1 MNPLL
6 KRAKDI
12 FEPGCVSI
20 IFNTHRTK
28 PDNEQDPIRLKN
40 LLKEAEERLIADVGD
55 DQAHATM
62 KLLQE
67 CVETIDH
74 NFNLESMV
82 LFANAQFSDVARLPI
97 AVEDRV
103 VIDDTFATR
112 DLVRAMNLESAYYL
126 LVFSRQQARLLEAFN
141 DRLVRE
147 VGGAFP
153 FENTVY
159 TTNPVQQTDSERLDN
174 LLEEFFN
181 RVDKHLQTALQE
193 HPLPVVL
200 VSDQRNLEHYRKVSN
215 QPEFILT
222 TIHGSKDNESA
233 QRIILD
239 AWEEVQQT
247 IQQRIQDRLGALE
260 TAQGQGKVLSDYTDI
275 WKAIQEGRGQTL
287 YVQQDLFQPA
297 LVDKEQYNILLL
309 DAIERKEPGAVDD
322 LIDEMIEQ
330 NRHFGGDTVFLEG
343 DQLEPYQGL
352 ALITRY

>member
-1 MNPLL
+1 M
-6 KRAKDI
+6 
-12 FEPGCVSI
+12 
-20 IFNTHRTK
+20 
-28 PDNEQDPIRLKN
+28 
-40 LLKEAEERLIADVGD
+40 
-55 DQAHATM
+55 
-62 KLLQE
+62 
-67 CVETIDH
+67 
-74 NFNLESMV
+74 
-82 LFANAQFSDVARLPI
+82 
-97 AVEDRV
+97 
-103 VIDDTFATR
+103 
-112 DLVRAMNLESAYYL
+112 
-126 LVFSRQQARLLEAFN
+126 AFN